1 MVILCKTLLFDIR
14 AKLKRSKIPPLFS
27 HTSILF
33 QPTLLIH
40 EKNNNILKD
49 AGFRCSY
56 RTKEMKSFKCGI
68 NIYNV

>member
-27 HTSILF
+27 HTSTLF
-33 QPTLLIH
+33 QPTMLIN

-49 AGFRCSY
+49 AGFGCSY
-56 RTKEMKSFKCGI
+56 RTKGDEKF
-68 NIYNV
+68 